1 MPEEDASKKIRKG
14 GQEKPA
20 SQNSDA
26 EGTSEDT
33 PEGTSEGTRRVYVA
47 RLKDKY
53 DKEILPNLKKKF
65 ERENAMSIPKI
76 EKIVVNMGVGKAV
89 ENRKRLEAS
98 LGDLGRIAGQKPV
111 ITRARRS
118 VSNFKLRQG
127 MEIGCKVTL
136 RRARMYEFFDRL
148 ISVVIP
154 RIRDFRGLSQRA
166 FDGRGNYAF
175 GLSEQSVFPEIDLDK
190 MEFQQGMDVCIVTT
204 ADNDTEGLELLKA
217 FGLPFRN

>member
-1 MPEEDASKKIRKG
+1 M
-14 GQEKPA
+14 
-20 SQNSDA
+20 
-26 EGTSEDT
+26 
-33 PEGTSEGTRRVYVA
+33 A
-47 RLKDKY
+47 RLQDKY
-53 DKEILPNLKKKF
+53 FAEILPNLKKKF
-65 ERENAMSIPKI
+65 GRENAMSIPKI

-98 LGDLGRIAGQKPV
+98 AGDLSRITGQKPV

-217 FGLPFRN
+217 FGVPFRN